1 MANDINID
9 DEGHKFLSRVINE
22 DNKISSEDMK
32 RLRQYMREVPDLW
45 RAAGNIGRL
54 ATDRMINNW
63 NAAPYMLASLE
74 EGARQQRIQHGYQ
87 EAAPLERLLIDEIV
101 ICWIEHYKAH
111 TTYASMSG
119 AKLSLNQERYW
130 NKYIGQTQG
139 RYLRAIEALA
149 RVRKLAQRT
158 PVQINIGGQQ
168 VNIVNA
174 GDQAPAGELG
184 QGGQ

>member
-1 MANDINID
+1 VARNTDID
-9 DEGHKFLSRVINE
+9 DEGHNFLIRIMDEGMNI
-22 DNKISSEDMK
+22 KPEDMK
-32 RLRQYMREVPDLW
+32 QLRQYMRDVPDLW

-54 ATDRMINNW
+54 ATDRMIEGW
-63 NAAPYMLASLE
+63 NAAPFVKASLE
-74 EGARQQRIQHGYQ
+74 EGARQQRIQHGYK

-111 TTYASMSG
+111 TTYAGMSG

-130 NKYIGQTQG
+130 NKYISQTQG

-184 QGGQ
+184 QGGR